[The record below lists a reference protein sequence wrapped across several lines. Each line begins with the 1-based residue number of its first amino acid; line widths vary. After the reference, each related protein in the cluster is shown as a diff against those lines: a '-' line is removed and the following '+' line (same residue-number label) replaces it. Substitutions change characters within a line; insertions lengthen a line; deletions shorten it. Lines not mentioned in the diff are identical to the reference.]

1 MLLKYLLWGIIIYY
15 LYKFVFGVIIP
26 VGKAANQ
33 MKSKV
38 KEMQDAQMR
47 QQQQAEQQK
56 APPQAKQPTNV
67 ASKDDYI
74 EFEEIK

>member
-33 MKSKV
+33 MKGKV
-38 KEMQDAQMR
+38 KEMQEAQMR

-56 APPQAKQPTNV
+56 APPQTKQATDV

-74 EFEEIK
+74 EFEEVK